1 MMPPIDIAY
10 CLIALG
16 VIVWLGVL
24 SIVVG
29 ACRNAARGD
38 RALQASRDSD
48 PLARP
53 APAGLR
59 LVA

>member
-1 MMPPIDIAY
+1 MLSIDTTY

-24 SIVVG
+24 AIVVG
-29 ACRNAARGD
+29 ACMSAARGD
-38 RALQASRDSD
+38 RALHASRDSD
-48 PLARP
+48 PLARRGQ
-53 APAGLR
+53 AGLR

>member
-1 MMPPIDIAY
+1 MPPLDTTY

-24 SIVVG
+24 AIVVG
-29 ACRNAARGD
+29 ACMSAARGD
-38 RALQASRDSD
+38 RALHASRDSD
-48 PLARP
+48 LAAHP
-53 APAGLR
+53 AQARLR